1 MKTVTLFCV
10 DTFDALGYKWRA
22 WYRDLENAKSM
33 VRETVNKVPANRR
46 GSIIIRQEEGPSE
59 EDIKTG
65 RCYTSAPIWTMDF
78 HGLEGLKDIKPII
91 GGIK

>member
-10 DTFDALGYKWRA
+10 DTFDALGYKLRA

-46 GSIIIRQEEGPSE
+46 GSVIIRQEEGPSE
-59 EDIKTG
+59 EDIKAG
-65 RCYTSAPIWTMDF
+65 RRYTSAPIWTMDF